1 MYYLVI
7 QNDFAECSV
16 ALFFEKTKKGE
27 VVKANHEASKNLIA
41 AIEFLLEQE
50 QKKLADMHC
59 IMVNT
64 GPAPYTALRTT
75 IALINGIAF
84 GTAIPLIPVDGLRAF
99 LAEYYEDNKP
109 TLAILNA
116 FGNDVYYGL
125 QIGEVIQTGWLS
137 FDACIALINEFVL
150 TQPLR
155 LIGNGIDLYKEKL
168 ALLLKHKYYFV
179 DPLPLTCSVDG
190 VMHYGYAQLHTIN
203 DQKMQT
209 LSIGYLKTYQPFKK

>member
-7 QNDFAECSV
+7 QNDFTVCTV

-27 VVKANHEASKNLIA
+27 VVKANHEASKNLIES
-41 AIEFLLEQE
+41 IEFLLGKEK
-50 QKKLADMHC
+50 KKLKDMCC

-75 IALINGIAF
+75 IALVNGIAY
-84 GTAIPLIPVDGLRAF
+84 GSSVPLVPVDGLRAF
-99 LAEYYEDNKP
+99 LAEYYESNQP

-125 QIGEVIQTGWLS
+125 HIEGTVQTGWLS
-137 FDACIALINEFVL
+137 FDTCISLVNDIAI
-150 TQPLR
+150 TKPLR

-168 ALLLKHKYYFV
+168 VLLKHPYYFV
-179 DPLPLTCSVDG
+179 DPLPLTCSIDG
-190 VMHYGYAQLHTIN
+190 VMHYGYEQLHAVKS
-203 DQKMQT
+203 QKIQS
-209 LSIGYLKTYQPFKK
+209 LSIGYLKTYKPFVK